1 MFLILDTNI
10 NDLFLFSV
18 FLVTLTVVGALSG
31 LLCAIVVKR
40 SRFLEKSIKIIYF
53 EDIVRELVEITE
65 VKGSYDSMVLQI
77 IRMLKLISPRSWYS
91 PSLSRNMPLMC
102 NIPDNILST
111 PSYLAD
117 LFFRKD

>member
-77 IRMLKLISPRSWYS
+77 IRMLKYYKVVI
-91 PSLSRNMPLMC
+91 
-102 NIPDNILST
+102 
-111 PSYLAD
+111 
-117 LFFRKD
+117 